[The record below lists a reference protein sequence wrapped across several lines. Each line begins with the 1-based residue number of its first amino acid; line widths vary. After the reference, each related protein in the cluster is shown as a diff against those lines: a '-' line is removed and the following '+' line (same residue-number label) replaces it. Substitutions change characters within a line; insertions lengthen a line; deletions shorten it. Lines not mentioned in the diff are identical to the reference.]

1 MKTTTV
7 LILVL
12 FFIASCSSVQEQDT
26 IKVGAIAALSGNLGI
41 IGQEERMGLDIAVS
55 EINAAGGVNGKRL
68 EVIWEDDACDNKR
81 ATTSAQKLIS
91 VDNVK
96 VIFGSTCTGTSLSA
110 AAIAEENEVI
120 LMSAVTS
127 GSVFSDAGDFAFRT
141 NPVDNTKDLVEYLSS
156 QQVKGVAVLSA
167 QNDFAQSLRADF
179 VRFVEQAGGVIVS
192 DESYPV
198 DEVDFRLYLSKMKQ
212 ASPDVY
218 FLNVD
223 SGKTGIIIARQ
234 AKELGLAP
242 LFGNRGFEAARPED
256 DPVALEGIVIYG
268 TAGVI
273 DESSSKAQKLFDVY
287 EEQTGKKPFCAFC
300 VASSYDRVHV
310 VAKAM
315 DVCGADA
322 ECMKNWLYS
331 MPPYEGIIGT
341 FVFDEFGDPQG
352 VKYGISVFR
361 DGKIVPVSGKY

>member
-1 MKTTTV
+1 MKTITV
-7 LILVL
+7 SILML
-12 FFIASCSSVQEQDT
+12 FFVASCSSVQEDT
-26 IKVGAIAALSGNLGI
+26 IKVGAIAALSGNLAV
-41 IGQEERMGLDIAVS
+41 IGQEERIGLDIAIS
-55 EINAAGGVNGKRL
+55 EINEAGGVNGKRL
-68 EVIWEDDACDNKR
+68 EVIWEDDACDNKK
-81 ATTSAQKLIS
+81 ATNSAQKLIA
-91 VDNVK
+91 VDNVN
-96 VIFGSTCTGTSLSA
+96 VIFGSTCTGTSMSA
-110 AAIAEENEVI
+110 AAIAEENKVI

-141 NPVDNTKDLVEYLSS
+141 NPVDNTKDLVDYLFS
-156 QQVKGVAVLSA
+156 QQVKDVAILSA

-192 DESYPV
+192 DESYTI

-212 ASPDVY
+212 AAPDAY

-234 AKELGLAP
+234 AKELGLTP

-268 TAGVI
+268 TAGVV
-273 DESSSKAQKLFDVY
+273 DESSAKAQKLFDAY
-287 EEQTGKKPFCAFC
+287 EEQTGKIPFCAFC
-300 VASSYDRVHV
+300 VASSYDRVYV

-315 DVCGADA
+315 GVCGVDA
-322 ECMKNWLYS
+322 ECMKNWLYE
-331 MPPYEGIIGT
+331 MPPYEGVIGS
-341 FVFDEFGDPQG
+341 FVFDERGDPQG

-361 DGKIVPVSGKY
+361 DGKLVPLSSTY